1 MWGINV
7 KVNGII
13 LAVVA
18 HYTLAQ
24 IAGADS
30 LHYLEPGDSV
40 ENAKPGLR
48 IFCHNSKS
56 KYLIHL
62 WRTLTLS
69 LYTDLETYDLFDGKS
84 PSEVVEK
91 HDLSQRS
98 WRFNWFGT
106 KRSKKMKINP
116 FEDTCIGI
124 YTPPANNYRYKMS
137 MTLTSIDIWKVAL
150 TVGGVLLFWSAP
162 KLSRNS
168 LFYYLTGVT
177 LGDAFSVLILIWFI
191 SKLFGRGKAMYLMIA
206 SGWTLSTWLANI
218 LWENA
223 QIILLQYR
231 DYVLWYL
238 LATSLISFI
247 ICYRIGPVTNTR
259 TKNII
264 QWFLQG
270 CGLLMIYF
278 SSHFHEASI
287 AICILIIVFYNFP
300 IVAFRK
306 GRIYWNSMFPE
317 RPRLLTEDEYRQQ
330 GIKETRKA
338 LGELKEFCSSPECS
352 PWKTVLRL
360 KDPIRF
366 AEFMEGSPHLSQNE
380 SYEHDVELTR
390 LIEECEY
397 TEDEDED
404 DY

>member
-1 MWGINV
+1 MGLFKPRI
-7 KVNGII
+7 NGILLI
-13 LAVVA
+13 VIV
-18 HYTLAQ
+18 HHTLAQ
-24 IAGADS
+24 IAGANS

-40 ENAKPGLR
+40 ENTKPGLR
-48 IFCHNSKS
+48 IFCHNAKS

-69 LYTDLETYDLFDGKS
+69 LHTDLDTYELYDGKS
-84 PSEVVEK
+84 PPEVVEK

-106 KRSKKMKINP
+106 KKSKQMKMNP
-116 FEDTCIGI
+116 FEDTCIGV

-137 MTLTSIDIWKVAL
+137 MTLTSIDVWRLAL
-150 TVGGVLLFWSAP
+150 TLGGTLLFWSAP
-162 KLSRNS
+162 KLSRNA
-168 LFYYLTGVT
+168 LFYYITGIT

-191 SKLFGRGKAMYLMIA
+191 SKFFGRGKAMYLIIA

-238 LATSLISFI
+238 LTTSFISFI

-270 CGLLMIYF
+270 SGLLMIYF
-278 SSHFHEASI
+278 SSYFHEASTG
-287 AICILIIVFYNFP
+287 ICVLIIILYNFP
-300 IVAFRK
+300 IVVFQK
-306 GRIYWNSMFPE
+306 GKVYWNSMFPE
-317 RPRLLTEDEYRQQ
+317 RRRLLTEDEYREQ
-330 GIKETRKA
+330 GIKETKKA
-338 LGELKEFCSSPECS
+338 LGELKKYCSSPECS

-366 AEFMEGSPHLSQNE
+366 AQFMEGSPHLSSDE
-380 SYEHDVELTR
+380 RYEHDVELTK

-397 TEDEDED
+397 TEDEDDD